1 MVYFFQFTFVLCE
14 FLRLMVGLVFKV
26 MPVYRWLRSWT
37 REKIQVVVILVG
49 RGSVGVKVVAKS

>member
-1 MVYFFQFTFVLCE
+1 
-14 FLRLMVGLVFKV
+14 MVGLVFKV